1 MDATVL
7 EQVLG
12 HIHNWF
18 GRESFQVS
26 GCEVT
31 GGRLPASV
39 SSRIPLG
46 AWYRVEGSYLNDGL
60 HLRLDEF
67 PEGESEGLVD
77 ETFDGT
83 VTVLAV
89 PRPLLRV
96 AGQVADWMSANAEAR
111 SKAMSS
117 PYQSESFGGY
127 SYSMRD
133 LGDGS
138 SGYTGGLNGWEAAF
152 ASDLNQW
159 RRVS

>member
-1 MDATVL
+1 MDAGTL
-7 EQVLG
+7 ERVLG

-18 GRESFQVS
+18 ERDRVK
-26 GCEVT
+26 VT
-31 GGRLPASV
+31 GCRVEGGSLPDGVLSGV
-39 SSRIPLG
+39 PDG
-46 AWYRVEGSYLNDGL
+46 VWYRIEGSYLNDGL
-60 HLRLDEF
+60 HVTGDPDLT
-67 PEGESEGLVD
+67 D

>member
-1 MDATVL
+1 MDAGTLELVL
-7 EQVLG
+7 N

-18 GRESFQVS
+18 ERDRIP
-26 GCEVT
+26 VT
-31 GGRLPASV
+31 GCAVTDGALPAPV
-39 SSRIPLG
+39 SSKIPLG

-67 PEGESEGLVD
+67 PEGESEGLTD

-89 PRPLLRV
+89 PHALLLVAERV
-96 AGQVADWMSANAEAR
+96 SDWVAATSEAQ
-111 SKAMSS
+111 SKALSS

-133 LGDGS
+133 LGGS
-138 SGYTGGLNGWEAAF
+138 AGGGTGGWQAAF
-152 ASDLNQW
+152 AQDLNPW
-159 RRVS
+159 RKVS